1 MGISGSTEAKVIQE
15 KLFQPYSVTLAK
27 EMRPQSL
34 GRDVLAGVRVA
45 LISLPLAL
53 ALGLAS
59 GLTPAQGLMG
69 AAVGSFFLA
78 LLGGSRVQIAG
89 PSGILAVLSYGI
101 VVQYGLGGLVLT
113 VFLAGLVLL
122 AIGLFRLGGLVRY
135 IPQPIVLGL
144 TAGIALTLFLG
155 QTGNLLGLAVPRL
168 GADFVTQ
175 FGVLA
180 AALGTIQF
188 SSVAVGA
195 GTLLLL
201 LVFLKLLPRW
211 PVAVLVL
218 GLVAFGVA
226 FLNFHVVTLGD
237 LYGKSFFALP
247 AWNLQTISYPAFVA
261 LLPPAFTI
269 ALLVAMESYQS
280 ATVSDALTGGR
291 YRPDTDVI
299 AQGVANLVVA
309 VLGGT
314 PVAGSVERSVANVSF
329 GARSPVAGLTHAG
342 TLLFVLLFLM
352 PWSAYIPVASLSA
365 VVVVLGIRMTSWKDL
380 PSTMK
385 TTRSDA
391 VALVVTLLVTVFVN
405 QVFAILS
412 GLIVSSFFFMRS
424 IAHSSSVQISSGKA
438 TDSVAEQLP
447 PGTTIVDLTGAFFFG
462 AATKFE
468 QTFRDLLPQT
478 QTLILR
484 MRDLTLLDASGTRVL
499 QRLLTDARA
508 KRVRVVVTEASPD
521 LLRVLEH
528 AELIQALGPG
538 NLYASLDG
546 VLKDLRST
554 QPLVFSI
561 HPEDATLDP
570 I

>member
-1 MGISGSTEAKVIQE
+1 MIHE
-15 KLFQPYSVTLAK
+15 KLFQPYSATLAK
-27 EMRPQSL
+27 ELRPQSL
-34 GRDVLAGVRVA
+34 RRDVLAGVRVA
-45 LISLPLAL
+45 MVSLPLAL
-53 ALGLAS
+53 ALGMAS

-69 AAVGSFFLA
+69 AVVGSFFLA

-101 VVQYGLGGLVLT
+101 VTQYGLGGLVLAL
-113 VFLAGLVLL
+113 FLAGLLLL
-122 AIGLFRLGGLVRY
+122 AIGVFRLGGLVRY

-175 FGVLA
+175 FGELA
-180 AALGTIQF
+180 AALGTIQPA
-188 SSVAVGA
+188 SVVVG
-195 GTLLLL
+195 GITLLLL
-201 LVFLKLLPRW
+201 LIFLKLLPGW

-218 GLVAFGVA
+218 GLAAFGVS
-226 FLNFHVVTLGD
+226 FFNFHVVTLGD
-237 LYGKSFFALP
+237 IYGKAFFVLP
-247 AWNLQTISYPAFVA
+247 AWNLQTITYPAFVA

-269 ALLVAMESYQS
+269 ALLAAMESYQS

-291 YRPDTDVI
+291 YRPDTDAI
-299 AQGVANLVVA
+299 AQGSANLVLA

-314 PVAGSVERSVANVSF
+314 PVAGSVERSVANVRF

-342 TLLFVLLFLM
+342 TLLFILLFLL
-352 PWSAYIPVASLSA
+352 PWSSYLPVASLAA

-380 PSTMK
+380 PQTMK

-391 VALVVTLLVTVFVN
+391 VALAVTLLVTVFVN

-424 IAHSSSVQISSGKA
+424 IAHSSSVQISSGGA
-438 TDSVAEQLP
+438 SDPLAEPLP

-499 QRLLTDARA
+499 ERLLADARA
-508 KRVRVVVTEASPD
+508 KRVRVAVTEANPD

-561 HPEDATLDP
+561 HPDDATLDP

>member
-1 MGISGSTEAKVIQE
+1 MIHE
-15 KLFQPYSVTLAK
+15 KLFQPYSATLAK
-27 EMRPQSL
+27 ELRPQSL
-34 GRDVLAGVRVA
+34 RRDVLAGVRVA
-45 LISLPLAL
+45 LVSLPLAL

-69 AAVGSFFLA
+69 AVVGSFFLA

-101 VVQYGLGGLVLT
+101 VVQYGLGGLVLAL
-113 VFLAGLVLL
+113 FLAGLLLL
-122 AIGLFRLGGLVRY
+122 AIGVFRLGGLVRY

-175 FGVLA
+175 FGQLA
-180 AALGTIQF
+180 AALGTIQPA
-188 SSVAVGA
+188 SVTVGGA
-195 GTLLLL
+195 TLLLL
-201 LVFLKLLPRW
+201 LIFMKLLPRW

-218 GLVAFGVA
+218 GLVAFGTA
-226 FLNFHVVTLGD
+226 FFNVHVVTLGD
-237 LYGKSFFALP
+237 LYGQASFVLP
-247 AWNLQTISYPAFVA
+247 VWNLQTINYPAFVA

-269 ALLVAMESYQS
+269 ALLVALESYQS

-299 AQGVANLVVA
+299 AQGAANLVLA

-314 PVAGSVERSVANVSF
+314 PVAGSVERSVANVRF

-342 TLLFVLLFLM
+342 TLLFILLFLL
-352 PWSAYIPVASLSA
+352 PWSSYLPAASLAA

-380 PSTMK
+380 PQTMK

-391 VALVVTLLVTVFVN
+391 VALAVTLLVTVFVN

-424 IAHSSSVQISSGKA
+424 IAHSSSVQISSGR
-438 TDSVAEQLP
+438 TIDPLAEQLP

-468 QTFRDLLPQT
+468 QTFHDLLPQT

-499 QRLLTDARA
+499 ERLLANARA
-508 KRVRVVVTEASPD
+508 KRVRVAVTEASPD

-528 AELIQALGPG
+528 AGLIQALGPG

-561 HPEDATLDP
+561 HPDDATLDP